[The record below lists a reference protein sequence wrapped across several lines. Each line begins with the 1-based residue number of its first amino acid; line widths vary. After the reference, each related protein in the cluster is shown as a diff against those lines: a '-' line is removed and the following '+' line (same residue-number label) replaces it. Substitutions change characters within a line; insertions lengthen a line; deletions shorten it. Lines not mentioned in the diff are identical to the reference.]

1 MRVLVLA
8 AGLSK
13 RLKPLEDKNFLEF
26 LGKPLIQHQI
36 EQLQKLGL
44 KDMVVVGGPH
54 NLGKLKVLCAQLSP
68 KIKVVKQEKIIGMAE
83 ALMSAQKYILDEPL
97 LMLSA
102 NDVVEIDA
110 YKRILEAAKD
120 PKIDALL
127 IGKKVESYFPGGY
140 LKIDKKGFMTGIVE
154 KPGAGNEPSD
164 MVNLVIHFH
173 RDPKRLLKAIEKSVS
188 SRDDHYEVALE
199 KLIQEKAA
207 VKIVPYDG
215 FWQAAKYPWH
225 VLHLMNY
232 FLEQLASKSLPKKN
246 VFIAKN
252 ATVRGKVVLEE
263 GVKILENAV
272 VIGPVYI
279 GKNTVV
285 ATGALVR
292 GSHIGANS
300 VIGFGSEVARSYVG
314 NEVWTHSNY
323 VGDSIIGNDVSFG
336 AGCVT
341 GNLRLDENNI
351 QALVQGGKI
360 DTGLNKFGLV
370 TGNHVRC
377 GINTSFMPGV
387 KVGSNCFVGA
397 GIVIS
402 EDIED
407 NKYVYGK
414 TELTVKENKVVVGSK
429 KRGVLKITQ

>member
-1 MRVLVLA
+1 M
-8 AGLSK
+8 
-13 RLKPLEDKNFLEF
+13 
-26 LGKPLIQHQI
+26 
-36 EQLQKLGL
+36 
-44 KDMVVVGGPH
+44 
-54 NLGKLKVLCAQLSP
+54 
-68 KIKVVKQEKIIGMAE
+68 
-83 ALMSAQKYILDEPL
+83 
-97 LMLSA
+97 
-102 NDVVEIDA
+102 
-110 YKRILEAAKD
+110 
-120 PKIDALL
+120 
-127 IGKKVESYFPGGY
+127 
-140 LKIDKKGFMTGIVE
+140 
-154 KPGAGNEPSD
+154 
-164 MVNLVIHFH
+164 
-173 RDPKRLLKAIEKSVS
+173 
-188 SRDDHYEVALE
+188 
-199 KLIQEKAA
+199 
-207 VKIVPYDG
+207 
-215 FWQAAKYPWH
+215 
-225 VLHLMNY
+225 
-232 FLEQLASKSLPKKN
+232 
-246 VFIAKN
+246 
-252 ATVRGKVVLEE
+252 LEE

-323 VGDSIIGNDVSFG
+323 IGDSIIGHDVSFG

-387 KVGSNCFVGA
+387 KVGSNCFIGA

-414 TELTVKENKVVVGSK
+414 SELTVKENKVIVGST
-429 KRGVLKITQ
+429 KRGILKITQ